1 MLPEAFTERLRTARM
16 GGKTQITRYLSFFL
30 SFNPPLPSSTT
41 YLPLCFSVC
50 LSICRSMIVTSQ
62 NGGAES
68 SLAVATVNAGEAK
81 QDVVCSLA
89 SDNYHHRAARPAIIV
104 VITVIIVVVN
114 ITGVVTSLV
123 IVETCGAVSTK
134 LHFTSSLN

>member
-1 MLPEAFTERLRTARM
+1 
-16 GGKTQITRYLSFFL
+16 
-30 SFNPPLPSSTT
+30 
-41 YLPLCFSVC
+41 
-50 LSICRSMIVTSQ
+50 MIVTSQ

-68 SLAVATVNAGEAK
+68 SLAAATVNAGEAK